1 MIMFTPQ
8 SWISVGC
15 GTARDIEYVIEHLKA
30 CKTQL
35 YLLDLSPALL
45 EMARARIAAH
55 GLQDQVSVIFIC
67 SITLICAST

>member
-1 MIMFTPQ
+1 M
-8 SWISVGC
+8 GC

-30 CKTQL
+30 CETQL

-55 GLQDQVSVIFIC
+55 GLQGQVSTC
-67 SITLICAST
+67 SFAYTPARHSQESRFRDVA

>member
-1 MIMFTPQ
+1 
-8 SWISVGC
+8 VGC

-55 GLQDQVSVIFIC
+55 GLQDQVGQCTFLS
-67 SITLICAST
+67 